1 MTESEMD
8 VAESAK
14 AWTTANLLKL
24 VGRIR
29 SNTPESE
36 KTTNYQSGLLSVNWD
51 KTAFPPYSAKE
62 CHDKWQKVMKKMRK
76 VRSLPDLIA
85 EAEEVV
91 SKPLLHRRTH
101 PDFPKYPCSARID
114 YMKKNFSR
122 LKKKHPRLT
131 MTEIV
136 VKALKKYNELPDEK
150 KDEYEKRHALERAK
164 YWRKFD
170 NFCKNNNL
178 HCTRRARK
186 AKLAAIEGL
195 PVKPPRGGLSLFIK
209 EHAAEKPSLGLD
221 FFSDM
226 KKRWRKLDATEK
238 HEYYT
243 RCLKMR
249 HEYNAKLKEYL
260 DRFDETEKQLF
271 IKEQEIRFMKAKPLS
286 VQRMSPREPKMPSQT
301 LLTYFARDKMMSL
314 ARSKKRWHKLS
325 VKEKERYKEQM
336 HSNMEQYSEN
346 LQKWFEKL
354 TPEEQTKYLKQK
366 PSKLRF
372 LDGKN
377 KQVYD
382 REELHLSQPSDS
394 EDEEIIEIS
403 SEEDIWSSYE
413 GESGEDWDMFER
425 HR

>member
-1 MTESEMD
+1 MSEREMD
-8 VAESAK
+8 VAES

-29 SNTPESE
+29 INTPESE
-36 KTTNYQSGLLSVNWD
+36 KTTSYQSGLLSVNWD

-101 PDFPKYPCSARID
+101 PDFPKYPCSPRID

-122 LKKKHPRLT
+122 LKKKHPRLA

-150 KDEYEKRHALERAK
+150 KDEYKKRHALERAK
-164 YWRKFD
+164 YLRKLD

-178 HCTRRARK
+178 HCTRRSRK

-195 PVKPPRGGLSLFIK
+195 PVKPPRGALSLFIK
-209 EHAAEKPSLGLD
+209 EHAAEKPSLGSD
-221 FFSDM
+221 FSSNM

-301 LLTYFARDKMMSL
+301 LLTYFARDKRMSL
-314 ARSKKRWHKLS
+314 ARSKKLWHELP

-372 LDGKN
+372 LDGKK